1 MNSFDIA
8 ILVIVLV
15 FAVIGAWR
23 GLVREILSLLV
34 WVVALAAAWFFA
46 PMVADWPFM
55 QAVGNPLWRQ
65 LAASIA
71 IFLVLFLLASVA
83 ALLVRKLFLNGA
95 PNAVNHLLGA
105 VFGALRGAVAVVVL
119 VLVAGVTAVPR
130 ESWWHQS
137 ALAPYFEAAAV
148 WSLDLLPSDWSGRV
162 RF

>member
-23 GLVREILSLLV
+23 GFVREVLSLIV
-34 WVVALAAAWFFA
+34 WGMGLAAAWFLG
-46 PMVADWPFM
+46 PIVADWPIA
-55 QAVGNPLWRQ
+55 QAVDNPLWRQ
-65 LAASIA
+65 LGASA
-71 IFLVLFLLASVA
+71 MIFLVIFVAGSLA
-83 ALLVRKLFLNGA
+83 ALLLRKLFLNGA
-95 PNAVNHLLGA
+95 RKTADHVLGA
-105 VFGALRGAVAVVVL
+105 VFGALRGSAAVVLV

-137 ALAPYFEAAAV
+137 ALAPYFEMAAV
-148 WSLDLLPSDWSGRV
+148 WSLDLLPTDWSHRV